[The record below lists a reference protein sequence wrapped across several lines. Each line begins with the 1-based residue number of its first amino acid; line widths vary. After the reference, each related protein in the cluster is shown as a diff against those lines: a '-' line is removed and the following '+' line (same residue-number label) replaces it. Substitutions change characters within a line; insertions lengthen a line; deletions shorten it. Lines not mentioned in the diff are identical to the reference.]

1 MIEGSTAPKAVAK
14 ALREGGPLPLLL
26 VAEGRTGRGVIPG
39 GFVLGA
45 WVVEA
50 IEPINDGETQWSV
63 VLHDDPEMVG
73 ALRRRYLHQRV
84 SLDDFNALKLRK
96 A

>member
-1 MIEGSTAPKAVAK
+1 M
-14 ALREGGPLPLLL
+14 PLLL
-26 VAEGRTGRGVIPG
+26 VAEGRTGRGVLPG
-39 GFVLGA
+39 GFVLGV
-45 WVVEA
+45 WVAQA
-50 IEPINDGETQWSV
+50 IEPINDDQTQWRV
-63 VLHDDPEMVG
+63 VLHNDPEMVG